1 MNQNSRCL
9 ALILYSCLLLGAHD
23 MGAQNFFKWFKKTN
37 KESIE
42 HRLDAESFFIE
53 GNKEF
58 NLENYNKALPLFEK
72 TLTMQPK
79 SAATNFKIAECLAK
93 LGNTTQAINFSKN
106 ALALDPHN
114 KYYYVLLAELYES
127 KKLFPEAIEVL
138 ERLLKIDNH
147 SNEFYFDLAALYA
160 YSNKMQEAIDVLD
173 KAEQIYGVSEEMTM
187 QKQQLYLK
195 INKLDKVIEEGQKL
209 ISAFPSENRYKLEL
223 AEILINNEKLDLAA
237 SILTTVLDN
246 DKDEPLARLLFCD
259 LYKAKGDNKRA
270 EEELDL
276 AFQNIRLSSDDK
288 INMIVDLVNS
298 GADEETKSKSLK
310 LAEITAKV
318 HPDDAKAVAV
328 LADMLL
334 INNKK
339 KESLTEYLRAL
350 KLNSGVFKIWQQAIT
365 IDAELNLTDS
375 LIKHSSQAIELYPN
389 QALAWFYNGTGN
401 LIKKDYT
408 KAVYSLEEAKKLG
421 RDQDLL
427 LGQVNAQLG
436 DAYNGLK
443 NYPKSDAAYE
453 EVLSKDAE
461 NYHVLNNY
469 SYFLSLRKEKL
480 EYAKQLCQ
488 KVIEAYPDE
497 PTYLDTYGWI
507 LYVMKDYAGA
517 KVYLEKA
524 MTKTE
529 NGAITEHYGDVLFQ
543 IGQKE
548 KALEYWKSA
557 KKQGD
562 TSGFIDKKIADKILY
577 E

>member
-1 MNQNSRCL
+1 MNIYFRFI
-9 ALILYSCLLLGAHD
+9 AIVLYSFLFLGAHD
-23 MGAQNFFKWFKKTN
+23 MGAQNFFKWGKKKNT
-37 KESIE
+37 ESIE
-42 HRLDAESFFIE
+42 HRLEAEGYFIDA
-53 GNKEF
+53 NKAF
-58 NLENYNKALPLFEK
+58 SLENYNKALPLFEK

-79 SAATNFKIAECLAK
+79 SAAVNFKIAECLAK
-93 LGNTTQAINFSKN
+93 LGNVAQAISFSKN

-138 ERLLKIDNH
+138 ERLLKTDHH

-160 YSNKMQEAIDVLD
+160 YSNKMQEAINTLD
-173 KAEQIYGVSEEMTM
+173 KAETVYGISEEMTM

-195 INKLDKVIEEGQKL
+195 INKLDKVIEEGNKL
-209 ISAFPSENRYKLEL
+209 IAAFPTENRYKLEL
-223 AEILINNEKLDLAA
+223 AEILLNNDKIAEAELLLNAV
-237 SILTTVLDN
+237 IEN
-246 DKDEPLARLLFCD
+246 DKDEPLAMLLLVD
-259 LYKAKGDNKRA
+259 LYKAKGDKVKA
-270 EEELDL
+270 DQELEL
-276 AFQNIRLSSDDK
+276 AFNNLRLASDDK
-288 INMIVDLVNS
+288 INIIVDLVNS
-298 GADEETKSKSLK
+298 GTDNDTKKTSLK
-310 LAEITAKV
+310 LAEITAKI

-334 INNKK
+334 INDRK
-339 KESLTEYLRAL
+339 KESLNEYLRAI
-350 KLNSGVFKIWQQAIT
+350 KLNSGIYKIWQQAIS
-365 IDAELNLTDS
+365 IDAELNLADS
-375 LIKHSSQAIELYPN
+375 LVKHTAQAIELYPN
-389 QALAWFYNGTGN
+389 QAMAWYFNGAGN
-401 LIKKDYT
+401 LMKKEYK

-421 RDQDLL
+421 RDQDLF

-436 DAYNGLK
+436 DAYNGMK
-443 NYPKSDAAYE
+443 NYTKSDAAYE
-453 EVLSKDAE
+453 EVLKKDAE

-480 EYAKQLCQ
+480 DYAKELCY
-488 KVIEAYPDE
+488 KVIEAFPDE

-529 NGAITEHYGDVLFQ
+529 NGAITEHYGDVLYQ
-543 IGQKE
+543 IGQKD
-548 KALEYWKSA
+548 KAVEYWKSA

-562 TSGFIDKKIADKILY
+562 TTEFIDKKIADKILY